1 MADPLS
7 LLRQYN
13 VNKKEII
20 ERDNQIIFGE
30 FSWPKN
36 VKTNYLLWGSG
47 KEGNV
52 KEYYTLECLLFI
64 LKNIHLTHPV
74 YVRQAAAANIPA
86 VRRPDR
92 KELLAYLNGETATCA
107 SIDKSA
113 PLEIPTQVKRTHEND
128 GGESAAKKPRIE
140 ETHVQKVR
148 EQLAARLDA
157 PKEASFTINNIK
169 SLSEAMSVE
178 KIADIKAKRLAKKRT
193 TIKSND
199 YADPL
204 GVVGSDFRAI
214 LDYDVDLTKDIISR
228 ERQWRTRTT
237 VLQSN
242 GKMFAKSIL
251 ALLSSIRAR
260 EEGRAGIPRPPPVVV
275 PPPTVLPAQQTQ
287 YNRYDQERFIRQKE
301 ETEGFKIDTMG
312 TYHGMTLKSVTEG
325 PSVPP
330 SARAPQTPTHPRQ
343 MPQNGPATTSMG
355 RQLLPAAAARVP
367 AGAGGKRPSRTPII
381 IIPAAATSLVS
392 MYNVKDMLQDFK
404 FVLTEQKKSE
414 GAVREN
420 EVLLQRRKGPVGDHN
435 IGNNATSITV
445 PYRVVDNP
453 GRLSAAEWD
462 RVVAVFVQGPA
473 WQFKG
478 WPWDGNPV
486 QIFANIC
493 AFHLK
498 FDEMKL
504 DANVARWAVTVLNLS
519 RTKRHL
525 DRAVLLTFWEKLDNV
540 YMGCVSE
547 QAMNMSMAYS
557 FVSHIGQ
564 PYYNPNRNE
573 TEHTC
578 VACPCAVVV
587 ERSTHAVYLN

>member
-36 VKTNYLLWGSG
+36 VKTNYLVWGSG
-47 KEGNV
+47 KDASHN

-64 LKNIHLTHPV
+64 LKNINLTHPV
-74 YVRQAAAANIPA
+74 YVRQAAAANIPP

-113 PLEIPTQVKRTHEND
+113 PLEIPTQVKRTHDND

-157 PKEASFTINNIK
+157 PKEASVTVDNIK

-178 KIADIKAKRLAKKRT
+178 KIAAIKAKRLAKKRT

-199 YADPL
+199 YSDTL
-204 GVVGSDFRAI
+204 GVVGSDLRAI

-251 ALLSSIRAR
+251 ALLGSIRAR
-260 EEGRAGIPRPPPVVV
+260 EEGRPGVPRPPPVVM
-275 PPPTVLPAQQTQ
+275 PPPTTIPAQQTQ

-325 PSVPP
+325 PSVPLA
-330 SARAPQTPTHPRQ
+330 ARAPQTPSHQRQ
-343 MPQNGPATTSMG
+343 MPQNGPGSNSTPG
-355 RQLLPAAAARVP
+355 RRELLPVAAARP
-367 AGAGGKRPSRTPII
+367 PPGGKRPSRTPII
-381 IIPAAATSLVS
+381 IIPAAATSLIS
-392 MYNVKDMLQDFK
+392 MYNVKEMLQDFK
-404 FVLTEQKKSE
+404 FVPVEQKKAE

-420 EVLLQRRKGPVGDHN
+420 EVLLQRRKGPSGEQMPA
-435 IGNNATSITV
+435 NNASTITV

-453 GRLSAAEWD
+453 ARLSAAEWD

-498 FDEMKL
+498 YDEMKL
-504 DANVARWAVTVLNLS
+504 DANVARWAVTVLDLS

-525 DRAVLLTFWEKLDNV
+525 DRAVLLGFWETLDKHMRKNKPHLR
-540 YMGCVSE
+540 
-547 QAMNMSMAYS
+547 
-557 FVSHIGQ
+557 F
-564 PYYNPNRNE
+564 
-573 TEHTC
+573 
-578 VACPCAVVV
+578 
-587 ERSTHAVYLN
+587 